1 MAYINSYPMRGLPPK
16 ALLHLILV
24 VGLAFFV
31 YAIITQ
37 NLLVATVVIFSP
49 LAIITIGYG
58 LQKPRFIYLMYAT
71 YAFFFTTVSRYIRQE
86 KLSVGLDIILV
97 YIFIAI
103 LFASYYKKAD
113 IKLSNA
119 FNLFTIS
126 YVVWILF
133 ILIQFTNPG
142 IHSEGITEGI
152 RIWIL
157 RTLMLYIVASIVSN
171 TPKMLRNSLIV
182 IGIFIII
189 AFLKVLY
196 QKYVGFDFAE
206 KRWLY
211 IDRAAT
217 THILSTGIRYFSY
230 FTDAANFG
238 TCMGGVATAYSIIGL
253 NTRNRQLA
261 IFYFSIAVM
270 GAIGMLLSGTRGA
283 LAVPVTGLALFCLL
297 CKSLR
302 AFTISAGIGIAL
314 FFFFAFTNIGNSNQ
328 FIRRARTAFRP
339 AKDASFNVRVENRKE
354 IALYLQKHPWGVGLT
369 EDIPKMWAQGDTYI
383 EGTLPPDSY
392 FVRIWIETGIVG
404 VILLISIYAVVLLR
418 CCYIVMF
425 RVRNKELRQ
434 TLAAFTCA
442 TFGILI
448 SGYTGEAPGMP
459 PTNFL
464 IAAMIAF
471 IMNGTYIDNQITQKR
486 LET

>member
-16 ALLHLILV
+16 ALLHLMLV
-24 VGLAFFV
+24 VGLAVFV

-86 KLSVGLDIILV
+86 KLSVGLDILLV

-103 LFASYYKKAD
+103 LFASYYKKAN

-217 THILSTGIRYFSY
+217 THILSTGIRYFH
-230 FTDAANFG
+230 TLQ
-238 TCMGGVATAYSIIGL
+238 M
-253 NTRNRQLA
+253 R
-261 IFYFSIAVM
+261 
-270 GAIGMLLSGTRGA
+270 
-283 LAVPVTGLALFCLL
+283 P
-297 CKSLR
+297 
-302 AFTISAGIGIAL
+302 ISEH
-314 FFFFAFTNIGNSNQ
+314 
-328 FIRRARTAFRP
+328 
-339 AKDASFNVRVENRKE
+339 V
-354 IALYLQKHPWGVGLT
+354 WG
-369 EDIPKMWAQGDTYI
+369 E
-383 EGTLPPDSY
+383 
-392 FVRIWIETGIVG
+392 
-404 VILLISIYAVVLLR
+404 
-418 CCYIVMF
+418 
-425 RVRNKELRQ
+425 
-434 TLAAFTCA
+434 
-442 TFGILI
+442 
-448 SGYTGEAPGMP
+448 
-459 PTNFL
+459 
-464 IAAMIAF
+464 
-471 IMNGTYIDNQITQKR
+471 
-486 LET
+486 

>member
-1 MAYINSYPMRGLPPK
+1 
-16 ALLHLILV
+16 
-24 VGLAFFV
+24 
-31 YAIITQ
+31 
-37 NLLVATVVIFSP
+37 
-49 LAIITIGYG
+49 
-58 LQKPRFIYLMYAT
+58 
-71 YAFFFTTVSRYIRQE
+71 
-86 KLSVGLDIILV
+86 
-97 YIFIAI
+97 
-103 LFASYYKKAD
+103 
-113 IKLSNA
+113 
-119 FNLFTIS
+119 
-126 YVVWILF
+126 
-133 ILIQFTNPG
+133 
-142 IHSEGITEGI
+142 
-152 RIWIL
+152 
-157 RTLMLYIVASIVSN
+157 MLYIVASIVSN

-253 NTRNRQLA
+253 NTRNRRLA

-283 LAVPVTGLALFCLL
+283 LAVPVTGLALFCLI

-302 AFTISAGIGIAL
+302 TFTISAGVSIAL
-314 FFFFAFTNIGNSNQ
+314 FFFFAFTDIGDSNQ